1 MNYQLKQNDMKKY
14 SHKWFLHNNKKAKKR
29 HSLSKKIISRK
40 KSMLIVEAP
49 EDLRLLENPEE
60 TLKFIRQIR
69 KEEYYYPV
77 MQKKKIDVS
86 LKKVKEIDYATISI
100 IKTIS
105 VNRKNEQK
113 IMSFKNPEA
122 SAPRK
127 MLKNTGFFKDMYN
140 EFGKKI
146 NGKTNG
152 EMMTFSKGSG
162 KLKSSDIVEVSNRI
176 KRILSDIGL
185 TGCNLRKTHSR
196 IHSIVLEICGNAIE
210 WGYSETKNRKWIMG
224 IYRKTDKTAIVTI
237 TDIGKGII
245 ETLNK
250 KWKDKLPYFFGVQD
264 SVTIL
269 NQAFEKKYGSNTGK
283 INRNHGLPA
292 IKKGFQDNLFS
303 KLYVVTNDGF
313 IDFENEYNSKKL
325 SSASKFR
332 GTFYQWS
339 IENEN

>member
-1 MNYQLKQNDMKKY
+1 MKKH
-14 SHKWFLHNNKKAKKR
+14 SSKWIWHNIKKARRKR
-29 HSLSKKIISRK
+29 ISSKKNIAK
-40 KSMLIVEAP
+40 KMHRSLIEAP
-49 EDLRLLENPEE
+49 EDLRLLDNPEE
-60 TLKFIRQIR
+60 TLRFIRQIR
-69 KEEYYYPV
+69 KEEFYYPV
-77 MQKKKIDVS
+77 SRKKKIDIS
-86 LKKVKEIDYATISI
+86 LKKVKEIDYAAISI

-105 VNRKNEQK
+105 VNRKSEQK

-122 SAPRK
+122 TEPRK

-146 NGKTNG
+146 KGKSSG

-162 KLKSSDIVEVSNRI
+162 RLKSVDILEVSNRI
-176 KRILSDIGL
+176 KRVLSDIGL
-185 TGCNLRKTHSR
+185 TGDNLRRTHSR

-224 IYRKTDKTAIVTI
+224 IYRKSEKTAIVTI

-250 KWKDKLPYFFGVQD
+250 KWKDKLPAFLGGQD
-264 SVTIL
+264 SVAIL

-292 IKKGFQDNLFS
+292 IKKGLQDNLFS

-313 IDFENEYNSKKL
+313 IDFENEKNSKKI
-325 SSASKFR
+325 SSTSKFR